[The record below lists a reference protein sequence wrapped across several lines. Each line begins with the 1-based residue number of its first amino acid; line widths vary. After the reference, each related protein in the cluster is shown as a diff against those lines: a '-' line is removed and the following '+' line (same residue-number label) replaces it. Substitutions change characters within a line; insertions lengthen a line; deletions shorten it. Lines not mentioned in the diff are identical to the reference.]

1 MTVRVTLGS
10 ACSQYLA
17 GTALQANTTLVNKI
31 HPKQCVPVVIDG
43 LGIANEIRGP
53 FIRRIRRLI
62 GTRSAVRLLRRLP
75 DSGEILGDL
84 PEDGRQR
91 LAEADGQRL
100 RRAILQ
106 RHLLMIGTP

>member
-53 FIRRIRRLI
+53 LMPVDRDAFS
-62 GTRSAVRLLRRLP
+62 GPTPSAT
-75 DSGEILGDL
+75 
-84 PEDGRQR
+84 
-91 LAEADGQRL
+91 AGQR
-100 RRAILQ
+100 RDPWRPPRGWSSAP
-106 RHLLMIGTP
+106 R